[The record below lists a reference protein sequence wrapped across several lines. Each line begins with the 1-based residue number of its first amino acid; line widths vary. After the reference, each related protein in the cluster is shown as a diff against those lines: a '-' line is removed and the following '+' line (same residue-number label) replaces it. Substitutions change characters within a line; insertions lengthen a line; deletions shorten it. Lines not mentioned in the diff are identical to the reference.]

1 MLTATRIRPR
11 RASVLYCTTQAAS
24 ALHASLSRNSVCR
37 QGTALFWVESVVRRC
52 SEFGANAKPLIN
64 AGIYF
69 PLLILLRAEFN

>member
-37 QGTALFWVESVVRRC
+37 QGAVLFWVEFVVCGC

-64 AGIYF
+64 AGMRSPF
-69 PLLILLRAEFN
+69 LILLRVEFN